1 MGQAEETEGKQRAV
15 GLSGCAWGHDSA
27 LAESC
32 KLSATV
38 SFHRV
43 LFCASLQSLKLQDGE
58 QAGEQERGKG
68 IDCAAL
74 TCMVQLAQ
82 IILGVGLG
90 LLVSV
95 AGSAVTVISASTV
108 ALIGCCFVAFC
119 VRYVD

>member
-1 MGQAEETEGKQRAV
+1 MTCCPEVCSNVLAKSWVLLT
-15 GLSGCAWGHDSA
+15 LPHSWG
-27 LAESC
+27 
-32 KLSATV
+32 
-38 SFHRV
+38 
-43 LFCASLQSLKLQDGE
+43 LFCASLQSLKLQEGE
-58 QAGEQERGKG
+58 QAREHGRGKG

-90 LLVSV
+90 LLVSA

>member
-1 MGQAEETEGKQRAV
+1 MEYR
-15 GLSGCAWGHDSA
+15 
-27 LAESC
+27 
-32 KLSATV
+32 
-38 SFHRV
+38 
-43 LFCASLQSLKLQDGE
+43 
-58 QAGEQERGKG
+58 RGKG

-90 LLVSV
+90 LLVSI

>member
-1 MGQAEETEGKQRAV
+1 MSSTLYTVPFQLIAEYHREEEVQNLQEDKQ
-15 GLSGCAWGHDSA
+15 D
-27 LAESC
+27 
-32 KLSATV
+32 TD
-38 SFHRV
+38 HR
-43 LFCASLQSLKLQDGE
+43 
-58 QAGEQERGKG
+58 RGKG

-95 AGSAVTVISASTV
+95 AGSVVTVISASMV

-119 VRYVD
+119 VRYVG